1 MALMIRPVREAG
13 SRLGRAFFS
22 FPAGLYADN
31 PYWVPPLVAGTKRIL
46 SQKHPFFRHSAGEAF
61 VIIEGQR
68 AVGRFMMLEPRLYN
82 EYSGNR
88 DVRLGMPEAV
98 DRDEVWDALFDH
110 ARQWAIERGAR
121 RLIGPQHFSPMDGS
135 GVLVEG
141 FDHRASMT
149 MMPYHLPF
157 VQRQFERAGFQK
169 YKDFLSAISRAEG
182 FEVPD
187 KIRRVAALA
196 AQRSGLRVE
205 HPRNSRE
212 LRRLAGEVGAVYNN
226 AWGDHQEFRPL
237 TDAELAHLV
246 GDLVT
251 VATPR
256 LITVLRGGNGELAGF
271 VLPFPDLSAAL
282 QRAGGHLGLRTMLDL
297 ARERRRTTHC
307 IVNGLGILPE
317 YRNRGGTALLYTDLV
332 DRLQRSGFQTAE
344 MTQIAET
351 TDLMLSDLHTLGGEI
366 YKRHRVYQLAL

>member
-1 MALMIRPVREAG
+1 MSLMIRPVRDAK

-31 PYWVPPLVAGTKRIL
+31 PYWVPPFVSGVRRIL
-46 SQKHPFFRHSAGEAF
+46 SQKHPFFRHSRGEAF
-61 VIIEGQR
+61 VIVDGER
-68 AVGRFMMLEPRLYN
+68 AVARFLLLEPVCYN

-88 DVRLGMPEAV
+88 DVRIGLPEAV
-98 DRDEVWDALFDH
+98 DREEVWDAMFSH
-110 ARQWAIERGAR
+110 ARRWAQERGAK

-141 FDHRASMT
+141 FEQRASMT

-157 VQRQFERAGFQK
+157 VRRQFERAGFEK
-169 YKDFLSAISRAEG
+169 YKDFVSAIARAEG
-182 FEVPD
+182 FVVPE
-187 KIRRVAALA
+187 KIRRVASIA
-196 AQRSGLRVE
+196 ATRSGLHVE
-205 HPRNSRE
+205 HPRSSRE
-212 LRRLAGEVGAVYNN
+212 LRRLGTEVGAVYNR

-237 TDAELAHLV
+237 TEAELANLV
-246 GDLVT
+246 SDLVT

-256 LITVLRGGNGELAGF
+256 LITVLRDRKNGLAGF
-271 VLPFPDLSAAL
+271 VLPFPDLSPAL
-282 QRAGGHLGLRTMLDL
+282 QRAGGHLGLRTILDV
-297 ARERRRTTHC
+297 ARERRRATHC

-332 DRLQRSGFQTAE
+332 DRLQRSGFSTAE

-351 TDLMLSDLHTLGGEI
+351 TDLMLSDLATLGGEI
-366 YKRHRVYQLAL
+366 YKRHRVYQMGL